1 MDRRRFLLTSLSGAV
16 AGPLAAGAQRP
27 EEGPHVGILD
37 PGIQNPEPSPQ
48 PVPDTETLQAIA
60 HNLRHILVAVRSY
73 SQLML
78 EKMALTDPLR
88 RCPERL
94 LEVADLADETIAYLR
109 AIAGPCP
116 SARPADGA
124 TTRAWSLTTAASPPS
139 APPSASCT
147 YRPLDVDS

>member
-1 MDRRRFLLTSLSGAV
+1 MNRRRFLLTSLSGAV

-27 EEGPHVGILD
+27 EEGPRVDILD

-48 PVPDTETLQAIA
+48 PAPDAETLHAIA
-60 HNLRHILVAVRSY
+60 RDLGHLLVVARNY

-109 AIAGPCP
+109 AIAGPYP
-116 SARPADGA
+116 PARAAD
-124 TTRAWSLTTAASPPS
+124 RAEHEHG
-139 APPSASCT
+139 
-147 YRPLDVDS
+147 V